1 MARQLAEMSA
11 HGLPRDLRSL
21 AMTTGE
27 SVLKEINFDGII
39 GPSHNYAGLSLGN
52 IASASHKGEASHPRA
67 AALQGIAKMRGNMER
82 GLAQGFLLPLP
93 RPNYGLLRDLA
104 VGEDGDRALL
114 AAAWSASSMWT
125 ANAATVSPAPDTADG
140 RCHLTPANLVTM
152 LHRGQEWRDTQAQL
166 KIAFGDERH
175 FAVHDAVP
183 PSFGDEGAAN
193 HMRFC
198 ENHGAPGVEVFVYGR
213 PGGRFPARQHEQASR
228 AVARLHGLD
237 PKRCVFIEQSP
248 AAIAAGAFH
257 NDVVAVANEKVLFT
271 HEKAFA
277 DQIDAYEAIR
287 AAFPALHVVEVP
299 ESAVSLE
306 EAIKTYL
313 FNAQLL
319 TLPTGEMALIVPDEC
334 RESAS
339 VWSWCEHMLASNG
352 PIRKVI
358 PVDVRQS
365 MANGGGPACL
375 RLRVVADPATVDAR
389 FMLDEAK
396 AERIE
401 AVIAQMWPETIQP
414 DEIGTEALAAKVIEA
429 REALLAVLSLDE
441 LA

>member
-1 MARQLAEMSA
+1 MNKL
-11 HGLPRDLRSL
+11 
-21 AMTTGE
+21 
-27 SVLKEINFDGII
+27 VEINFDGIV

-52 IASASHKGEASHPRA
+52 IASASHKGNASYPRA
-67 AALQGIAKMRGNMER
+67 AALQGIAKMRGNLER

-93 RPNYGLLRDLA
+93 RPNFGLLRDLA
-104 VGEDGDRALL
+104 VGDETNPALM

-125 ANAATVSPAPDTADG
+125 ANAATVSPAPDTGDG

-166 KIAFGDERH
+166 KIAFGDQRH

-183 PSFGDEGAAN
+183 SSFGDEGAAN

-198 ENHGAPGVEVFVYGR
+198 DSHDAPGVEVFVYGR

-228 AVARLHGLD
+228 AVARLHGLE
-237 PKRCVFIEQSP
+237 PRRCVFIEQNP
-248 AAIAAGAFH
+248 AAIEAGAFH

-271 HEKAFA
+271 HDQAFA

-287 AAFPALHVVEVP
+287 AVFPDLHVVEVP
-299 ESAVSLE
+299 ESQVTLE
-306 EAIKTYL
+306 EAIRTYL
-313 FNAQLL
+313 FNAQLV
-319 TLPTGEMALIVPDEC
+319 TLPTGEMALVVPSEC
-334 RESAS
+334 QESAS
-339 VWSWCEHMLASNG
+339 VWSWCERMLASNG
-352 PIRKVI
+352 PIRHVI

-396 AERIE
+396 AERLE